1 MANQRLH
8 LIWPLQMKIFS
19 PSLPISAKFC
29 VAILLS
35 ALISIAH
42 AEDFFVPLDKFGND
56 SQKLSPDTVLE
67 FWGYHEYDGSENYQ
81 NTLKLRL
88 YTPLEVGDWRG
99 RFRLDTSVASDY
111 NSTTSPNNAAQFTT
125 GPTLITVWGQNTT
138 FFSPMNALVGGRI
151 VFPFG
156 NNNQWAVGPQLS
168 WSYTAEIDSM
178 LHVSDFSPLIRYM
191 YGFCAKN
198 NNCTGGSNST
208 PLKRSLE
215 LYPTIGI
222 RIGPSTMLRFLDEN
236 GIIYNSAGGGWFVP
250 IDAMI
255 THSLSKNFEV
265 AVGASKQVVQTF
277 QQYDWMVYGKV
288 SWNFQHQLAERLKT
302 QVFQVY
308 QRIKSIAKSYTYD
321 LTRLIFLNVFT
332 QILDL

>member
-1 MANQRLH
+1 MNFLSY
-8 LIWPLQMKIFS
+8 PL
-19 PSLPISAKFC
+19 LNLTKFC
-29 VAILLS
+29 VAILFG
-35 ALISIAH
+35 ALISLAH
-42 AEDFFVPLDKFGND
+42 AEDFFVPFDKFAND

-99 RFRLDTSVASDY
+99 RFRLDTSVAADY
-111 NSTTSPNNAAQFTT
+111 NSTASPNNSTQFTT
-125 GPTLITVWGQNTT
+125 GPTLITIWGQNTT
-138 FFSPMNALVGGRI
+138 FLHPLNALVGGRV

-168 WSYTAEIDSM
+168 WSFPSEVDSV
-178 LHVSDFSPLIRYM
+178 LRVSDFSPLLRYM

-198 NNCTGGSNST
+198 NTCTGSANQT
-208 PLKRSLE
+208 PLTRSLQIF
-215 LYPTIGI
+215 PTVGF
-222 RIGPSTMLRFLDEN
+222 RLGPSTALRLLDEN
-236 GIIYNSAGGGWFVP
+236 GIVYNTAGGGWFVP

-255 THSLSKNFEV
+255 THSITKHFEV

-288 SWNFQHQLAERLKT
+288 SWN
-302 QVFQVY
+302 Y
-308 QRIKSIAKSYTYD
+308 
-321 LTRLIFLNVFT
+321 
-332 QILDL
+332 